1 MDAWNGDSVIRL
13 NSLEEV
19 YVLGVE
25 HLYHVSRK
33 ITWLSE
39 GLAAGSAYVWL
50 LASVEE
56 HVCGERA

>member
-33 ITWLSE
+33 ITWLRE
-39 GLAAGSAYVWL
+39 ELAAGSAYVWL
-50 LASVEE
+50 LASVDRQM
-56 HVCGERA
+56 RAQV